1 MEVDVAAAAVTV
13 VDELVEADAV
23 ETVVLV
29 VAPLVPELLTSAAAV
44 VLATVSELLVAS
56 VVAASLAHVSTRA
69 VVEPDA
75 PEASDVLASVALKV
89 LAWAVPESPPPHP
102 AVAKARAIAAQT
114 RRTRTGQPSN
124 NIMSNTSVSPKQTVS
139 EPSRS
144 DGLIMVGGSQKIC
157 FSPWTG
163 GNAVYGG

>member
-1 MEVDVAAAAVTV
+1 
-13 VDELVEADAV
+13 VDE
-23 ETVVLV
+23 VVVV

-44 VLATVSELLVAS
+44 VLVVLAPVSELLVAS

-163 GNAVYGG
+163 GVMLCMVGNNRFKP